1 MCKQLLL
8 IVIHGLFKIKRSS
21 NVKIHFIINEHAGSG
36 KGKIIWEKMKKSF
49 SLPHEKHIT
58 EYAGHAKKI
67 AKNIAQKSAEEILII
82 AVGGD
87 IHEVVDGRKVKYNNF
102 HKVGKLL

>member
-58 EYAGHAKKI
+58 EYAGHAKKKLQKI
-67 AKNIAQKSAEEILII
+67 LLKNQQK
-82 AVGGD
+82 
-87 IHEVVDGRKVKYNNF
+87 KY
-102 HKVGKLL
+102 

>member
-1 MCKQLLL
+1 
-8 IVIHGLFKIKRSS
+8 
-21 NVKIHFIINEHAGSG
+21 
-36 KGKIIWEKMKKSF
+36 MKNI
-49 SLPHEKHIT
+49 LPNMLDT
-58 EYAGHAKKI
+58 QKKI